1 MLLESNLVG
10 CNFLILQVHLSK
22 YNLSKKLLFLY
33 KDFVTRLFMVI
44 LFLMQKKKKKK
55 QLKYPKIVTLV
66 KQIVVAYTL
75 KHHSFAKMM
84 LQISSS
90 QSVVLEEQHEHTL
103 GIC

>member
-33 KDFVTRLFMVI
+33 KDFVTRLFMV
-44 LFLMQKKKKKK
+44 LMFLMQKKGK

-75 KHHSFAKMM
+75 NTIPSLK
-84 LQISSS
+84 
-90 QSVVLEEQHEHTL
+90 
-103 GIC
+103 